1 MIENTLKSKYS
12 LKIKLEYFN
21 HHLICFS
28 GTLNIGITFCINWYA
43 YIGMI
48 IAYPS

>member
-12 LKIKLEYFN
+12 PKIKLEYFN

-28 GTLNIGITFCINWYA
+28 GTLNIGITLLHIHLK
-43 YIGMI
+43 IDV
-48 IAYPS
+48 